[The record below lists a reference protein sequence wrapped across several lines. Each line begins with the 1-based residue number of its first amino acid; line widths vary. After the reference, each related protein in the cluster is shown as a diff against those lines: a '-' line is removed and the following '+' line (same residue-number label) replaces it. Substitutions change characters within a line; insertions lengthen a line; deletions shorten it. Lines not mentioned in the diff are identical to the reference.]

1 MDNNSN
7 NNIEGE
13 NSNSTNNENNNVV
26 SNNLTDNNSNSS
38 RSSSDSSLKE
48 DKEKINSMSESSS
61 TLTFESR
68 ACSTSSL
75 TSMISSIS
83 SHSSIMSN
91 SSSSIFVASSS
102 SSPTTPTKRKL
113 IEGELVKQ
121 GHIFKSWRT
130 RWFKIE
136 DGYLCY
142 YKSKEEAEPIDK
154 VPLRGARVSKKPF
167 HDRPNT
173 FELIATT
180 MRKIFLLQGKDT
192 QDVDFWMT
200 ELTKEI
206 EYARSLYSK
215 TQQTRI

>member
-1 MDNNSN
+1 MDNT
-7 NNIEGE
+7 EQE
-13 NSNSTNNENNNVV
+13 NSNDNINNN
-26 SNNLTDNNSNSS
+26 NKDNNTINNNNTTTTTATTTIEENEKIMSM
-38 RSSSDSSLKE
+38 SDSTSQL
-48 DKEKINSMSESSS
+48 S
-61 TLTFESR
+61 FESR

-83 SHSSIMSN
+83 SQSIMSS
-91 SSSSIFVASSS
+91 SSSSIIISPS
-102 SSPTTPTKRKL
+102 SSPSPTKRKL
-113 IEGELVKQ
+113 IQGELVKQ

-142 YKSKEEAEPIDK
+142 YKSKEEPEPIDK

-192 QDVDFWMT
+192 EDVDFWMT
-200 ELTKEI
+200 EISKEI

-215 TQQTRI
+215 TQQTRV